1 MTATAPIYEKIVHED
16 TAKLIQLRLVV
27 NEFREKEYVHIR
39 KYYMDYEGEWLP
51 SKEGISF
58 PLDFS
63 NLYNLLAGISDITT
77 EAEKALIKYDQ

>member
-1 MTATAPIYEKIVHED
+1 MTGTAPIYEKIVHED
-16 TAKLIQLRLVV
+16 DVKLIQLRLVV

>member
-1 MTATAPIYEKIVHED
+1 MTGTAPIYEKIVHED
-16 TAKLIQLRLVV
+16 TVKLIQLRLVV